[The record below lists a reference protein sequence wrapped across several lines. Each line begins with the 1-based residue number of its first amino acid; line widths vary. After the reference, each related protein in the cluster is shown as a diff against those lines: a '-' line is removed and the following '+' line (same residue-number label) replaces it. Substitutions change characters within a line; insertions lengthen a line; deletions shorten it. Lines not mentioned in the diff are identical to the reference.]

1 VARTSHAQPKPT
13 TEVPTAIVIS
23 MGNGRGR
30 TRENEV
36 ESLGTWW
43 KKRKDQK
50 RGGRRGRKPTALR
63 SFLIN
68 SLPGLLTWSEPP
80 KGHNK
85 CLNFS
90 TREAYPCNEQKY
102 K

>member
-43 KKRKDQK
+43 KKKKGPKK
-50 RGGRRGRKPTALR
+50 RGPSRKEAHCVTLLADKLFGRAFDVVRTAER
-63 SFLIN
+63 
-68 SLPGLLTWSEPP
+68 T
-80 KGHNK
+80 
-85 CLNFS
+85 
-90 TREAYPCNEQKY
+90 
-102 K
+102 